1 MPPAL
6 VVTGTEPMEAPLN
19 CVFNSTINAS
29 KGSSIDRSGTAFTVG
44 EGTPEA
50 TSHERQVDDPR
61 RPVRKLQL
69 RVGVSMPV
77 WCKVDKWF
85 L

>member
-1 MPPAL
+1 
-6 VVTGTEPMEAPLN
+6 MEAPLN

-29 KGSSIDRSGTAFTVG
+29 KGSSIDRSGTGFTVG